1 MKTEQRYTHDAMSAH
16 TRARVSMLGTP
27 TTWFFATKINGQRPK
42 APPS

>member
-1 MKTEQRYTHDAMSAH
+1 MKTTQRYTHDSMSAN
-16 TRARVSMLGTP
+16 TRVCVARPGTL